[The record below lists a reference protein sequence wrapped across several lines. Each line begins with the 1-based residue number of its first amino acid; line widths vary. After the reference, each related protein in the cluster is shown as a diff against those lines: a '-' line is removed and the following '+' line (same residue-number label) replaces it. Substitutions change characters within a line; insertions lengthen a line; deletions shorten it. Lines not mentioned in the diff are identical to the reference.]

1 MNAFILEACSQLC
14 SAQLVS
20 IQLLLELCCQQQRGS
35 SVQHYYVISPHLI
48 NCKCLHSSAGPS
60 SQNIAI
66 GGAGDWGDHASGQ
79 CYYQNWK

>member
-35 SVQHYYVISPHLI
+35 SVQCPALL
-48 NCKCLHSSAGPS
+48 C
-60 SQNIAI
+60 NIATF
-66 GGAGDWGDHASGQ
+66 D
-79 CYYQNWK
+79 KL